1 MKNLQKNIEKLNKV
15 SADFEEKNEAETVFV
30 GDDQGYVWMF
40 QIDPVDLSARPV
52 KIDEE
57 KTFNLVHQSPSQV
70 LLSQVRC

>member
-1 MKNLQKNIEKLNKV
+1 MKNLQKNIEKLKKV
-15 SADFEEKNEAETVFV
+15 SADFEEKSEAETVFV

-70 LLSQVRC
+70 